1 MRARVTVAIPVLN
14 RLELTR
20 ACLESLRHT
29 REPFEAMIID
39 NGSTDGT
46 AEFVRALRPPY
57 PVRYE
62 CNPPGTPLRAALNR
76 AWPLVATEAVCVIHN
91 DTEMLDPLWLSRL
104 LAALDAPD
112 IGLAGL
118 YGAKRLRRDGRYVG
132 RTIVHC
138 LAEGP
143 TVRAPWEEVA
153 VVDAVCLCLR
163 INLLRSLGGFDAG
176 DEFHGLDRELSFA
189 VRERGLAAVVVHAPF
204 VHRGGGTRAA
214 GFATDP
220 ARERDDLTRRA
231 AALDRF
237 AAKWAKR
244 LPSDVRPLGRR
255 MMDWM
260 SARAGHRRTVQHARA
275 GAPEEP
281 RR

>member
-1 MRARVTVAIPVLN
+1 MRARVTVVIPVLN
-14 RLELTR
+14 RLPLTR
-20 ACLESLRHT
+20 ACLESLRRT
-29 REPFEAMIID
+29 REPFEGMVID

-46 AEFVRALRPPY
+46 AEFVRALRTTY

-62 CNPPGTPLRAALNR
+62 SNPAGTPLRTALNR
-76 AWPLVATEAVCVIHN
+76 AWPLVTTEVVCVIHN
-91 DTEMLDPLWLSRL
+91 DTEMLEPLWLSRL
-104 LAALDAPD
+104 LAALDEPH

-132 RTIVHC
+132 RTIVHS

-153 VVDAVCLCLR
+153 VVDAVCLCLASE
-163 INLLRSLGGFDAG
+163 LLRSLGGFDAG
-176 DEFHGLDRELSFA
+176 DDFHGLDRELSFA

-204 VHRGGGTRAA
+204 VHRGGGTRTA

-220 ARERDDLTRRA
+220 ARERDDLARRA

-237 AAKWAKR
+237 AVKWASR

-260 SARAGHRRTVQHARA
+260 SARSGHRRTVQHARA
-275 GAPEEP
+275 GAPGEP